1 MIHLDGIPTLNCRA
15 KSLCSLQADLHDKTL
30 QVPRLRHSGKDGMV
44 GTLAPL
50 FDKPDVSLGVARR
63 RRSLLM

>member
-30 QVPRLRHSGKDGMV
+30 QVPRLWHTGEDGMV
-44 GTLAPL
+44 GAVASL
-50 FDKPDVSLGVARR
+50 FDQANVPLGVVRR
-63 RRSLLM
+63 PTLPLK